1 MFVFS
6 GEFVGKNVGY
16 NGRHHNSESCQAPK
30 RRTGFL
36 ASNASPH
43 LAVSRVVK
51 GGVAQETGFIEIGD
65 VILEVNGKSLENVP
79 YLKALEI
86 LDRVPTGET
95 AVLKIRARDGFQAY
109 LETVLDNE
117 GVVKTVRVTK
127 SKTSANGP
135 SGMDKKSNGE
145 KQEVKKGDSPSEKS
159 GIPKCPI
166 TNATSNYQPPKFVKL
181 QNVMDKTV
189 TTDTLHQKALQVS

>member
-1 MFVFS
+1 MSVKTLDTMDGDS
-6 GEFVGKNVGY
+6 KEGTITVKLV
-16 NGRHHNSESCQAPK
+16 K
-30 RRTGFL
+30 RQKGGLGFL

-51 GGVAQETGFIEIGD
+51 GGVAQETGFIEFGD

-135 SGMDKKSNGE
+135 SGMDRKSNGE

-159 GIPKCPI
+159 GIPKCPV

>member
-1 MFVFS
+1 MEGTITVNL
-6 GEFVGKNVGY
+6 V
-16 NGRHHNSESCQAPK
+16 K
-30 RRTGFL
+30 RQKGGLGVL

>member
-1 MFVFS
+1 MSVKTLDTMDGDS
-6 GEFVGKNVGY
+6 KEGTITVNLV
-16 NGRHHNSESCQAPK
+16 K
-30 RRTGFL
+30 RQKGGLGFL

-51 GGVAQETGFIEIGD
+51 GGVAQETGFIEFGD

-135 SGMDKKSNGE
+135 SGMDRKSNGE

-159 GIPKCPI
+159 GIPKCPV

>member
-1 MFVFS
+1 MDGDSKEGTITVNL
-6 GEFVGKNVGY
+6 V
-16 NGRHHNSESCQAPK
+16 K
-30 RRTGFL
+30 RQKGGLGFL

-51 GGVAQETGFIEIGD
+51 GGVAQETGFIEFGD

-135 SGMDKKSNGE
+135 SGMDRKSNGE

-159 GIPKCPI
+159 GIPKCPV

>member
-1 MFVFS
+1 MSLSVKTLDTME
-6 GEFVGKNVGY
+6 GTITVNLV
-16 NGRHHNSESCQAPK
+16 K
-30 RRTGFL
+30 RQKGGLGFL